1 MQIDTRQAPP
11 PLPPGPSPTAGDSNV
26 NMILSV
32 SGLMMGLSFAIF
44 MIKTLGVDDM
54 VMMAALI
61 AAIGSMVC
69 FIGECQTGA
78 GRHIWDLDMALFPA
92 FLRWQY
98 IHGILLVVGI
108 SLVKISIGFFLLRL
122 IQNKWYR
129 RFIIFTQVFIT
140 LFTISCVCTLVF
152 QCVPPEATFAL
163 VPPPGAKCFD
173 RATFT
178 NIGIFNGA
186 VNITTDFIFVLL
198 PIPMILK
205 LQVNTRTKATLIVA
219 LSLGIF
225 ACIAAIV
232 RVYLGAHI
240 FENADFT
247 WSTAFFLWNTAE
259 LHAGILAASLPTLR
273 PLFKSLLE
281 TTSRHMRS
289 HGYTYG
295 SRYGPGA
302 RKSSS
307 NSTGGLTR
315 SGTLRSAGYR
325 RHSNAAVAAADDIY
339 ALEMMESLG
348 GRRNKSSDTAFG
360 VALGYNARVTT
371 SRDAATSLGGGAG
384 ADSSEECILPPPPA
398 NAITKRTEVVIQES

>member
-1 MQIDTRQAPP
+1 
-11 PLPPGPSPTAGDSNV
+11 
-26 NMILSV
+26 
-32 SGLMMGLSFAIF
+32 MGLSFAIVGLRIWVRQF

-69 FIGECQTGA
+69 FVGECQTGA
-78 GRHIWDLDMALFPA
+78 GKHVWDIDMSLFPA

-122 IQNKWYR
+122 IQHRWYR
-129 RFIIFTQVFIT
+129 RVIITTQVFT
-140 LFTISCVCTLVF
+140 ALFTISCVCTLVF
-152 QCVPPEATFAL
+152 QCVPPDAAFAL
-163 VPPPGAKCFD
+163 VRPPTAKCFD
-173 RATFT
+173 QATFT

-186 VNITTDFIFVLL
+186 VNITTDVIFVLL

-205 LQVNTRTKATLIVA
+205 LHVNTRTKATLIVA

-240 FENADFT
+240 FENVDFT

-289 HGYTYG
+289 HGYYTYG
-295 SRYGPGA
+295 SSRYGTNN
-302 RKSSS
+302 RKSGS
-307 NSTGGLTR
+307 NSTGGRTK
-315 SGTLRSAGYR
+315 SGGTPRSAGYYR
-325 RHSNAAVAAADDIY
+325 RQTNPAAADEDDF
-339 ALEMMESLG
+339 EMMESLG
-348 GRRNKSSDTAFG
+348 GRRNKSSETDFG
-360 VALGYNARVTT
+360 VELGYNARVT
-371 SRDAATSLGGGAG
+371 SRHPATALGGGG
-384 ADSSEECILPPPPA
+384 AASSEECILPPP
-398 NAITKRTEVVIQES
+398 NAITKRTEVVIQQS